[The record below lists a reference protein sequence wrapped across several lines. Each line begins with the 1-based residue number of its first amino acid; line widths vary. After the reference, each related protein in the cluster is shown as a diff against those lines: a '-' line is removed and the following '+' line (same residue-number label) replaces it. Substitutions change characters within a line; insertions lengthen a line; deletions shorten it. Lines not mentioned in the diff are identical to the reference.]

1 MPTHPLLDDLQ
12 WRGLLYQHTDGVAA
26 ALGGGTLSGYIGCDP
41 TAASLHIGSLLQIM
55 LLVHL
60 QRHGHRP
67 VALVGGGTGLIGDP
81 KAPGGSP
88 LGSVQGVWNNAGAL
102 ERQLS
107 RFLDFDPKTGA
118 RMINNAEW
126 LVDLRAGE
134 FMRDVGKH
142 FTVSYML

>member
-41 TAASLHIGSLLQIM
+41 TAASLHIGSLLQII
-55 LLVHL
+55 LLMHL

-81 KAPGGSP
+81 KASGERP
-88 LGSVQGVWNNAGAL
+88 LAEVATTAANAESIG
-102 ERQLS
+102 RQLS
-107 RFLDFDPKTGA
+107 RFIEFDAVKGA
-118 RMINNAEW
+118 RMINNAE
-126 LVDLRAGE
+126 
-134 FMRDVGKH
+134 
-142 FTVSYML
+142 